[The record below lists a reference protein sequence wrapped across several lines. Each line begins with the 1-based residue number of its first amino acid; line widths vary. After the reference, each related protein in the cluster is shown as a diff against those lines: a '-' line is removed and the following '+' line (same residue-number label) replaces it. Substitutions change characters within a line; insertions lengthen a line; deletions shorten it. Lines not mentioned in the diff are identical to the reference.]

1 MLCGGERVIPSDPCL
16 AKGHFLSPCVIVDV
30 TDDMKIAKEEV
41 FGSVACLF
49 PFDGEDEV
57 VRRANNSEFGL
68 AAGIFTKLV
77 LFHCS
82 FNKRTCHCK

>member
-1 MLCGGERVIPSDPCL
+1 M
-16 AKGHFLSPCVIVDV
+16 IVDV
-30 TDDMKIAKEEV
+30 TDDMTIAKEEV

-49 PFDGEDEV
+49 PFDDEDEV

-77 LFHCS
+77 LFRCS
-82 FNKRTCHCK
+82 LNKRTCHCK